1 MSWFAATPVAPGVT
15 CLTEPMVHEFYR
27 ANIYHLAGRDADL
40 VVDFGCGLSP
50 LRPALPLTGKPVT
63 GKPVIAV
70 ASHAHVDH
78 VGGFHEFADR
88 RGPAIEAYH
97 FATMD
102 EPGTLQATLRAI
114 PDALM
119 RLPAPDFDLV
129 KWSLTPAPLTTALG
143 EGDVIDLGDRCF
155 TVLHLPGHS
164 PGSMGLLD
172 AASGLFFSGDAI
184 YDDTIVDDLPGS
196 DIAAYLATMDRLRR
210 LDVSLAL
217 GGHGPPYGR
226 TRLRAIAE
234 DYLRKNN

>member
-15 CLTEPMVHEFYR
+15 CLTEPAVHEFYR

-50 LRPALPLTGKPVT
+50 LRPALPLTGKPV
-63 GKPVIAV
+63 IAV

-88 RGPAIEAYH
+88 RGPAIEAHH

-119 RLPAPDFDLV
+119 RLPTRDFDLV
-129 KWSLTPAPLTTALG
+129 KWSLTPAPLTTAL
-143 EGDVIDLGDRCF
+143 
-155 TVLHLPGHS
+155 H
-164 PGSMGLLD
+164 
-172 AASGLFFSGDAI
+172 
-184 YDDTIVDDLPGS
+184 
-196 DIAAYLATMDRLRR
+196 
-210 LDVSLAL
+210 
-217 GGHGPPYGR
+217 
-226 TRLRAIAE
+226 
-234 DYLRKNN
+234 